1 MNKFQERQIL
11 IALLPKRFQFHSN
24 DPILRKHPHLSGQ
37 NNVDEQQESFPEQ
50 IKKQQELKLKQLIM
64 SKKQNKSKQ
73 NMLKQLEN
81 EDSLLHKNIS
91 ISKRNKKEDF
101 RMINLNQLDKHYRVR
116 GNKIEQKDKIGQNS
130 FNLEQIQYET
140 LGEEDEK
147 IQKSSKIVCQK
158 KIDSSNFQY
167 KLSQQQTQDQSFKE
181 GDDITVQYQVNNNKN
196 QIQNLNDIR
205 QRRNLMRLEL
215 NDKQSFELKQN
226 ISKSSAKSAD
236 YYQQIDLRFNNNSL
250 NSSQLSP
257 KIKKKLRG
265 TKLQQEN
272 QCQNNQ
278 LDSLNHSQIQ
288 GMSSI
293 FLENEKQQYSNT
305 NRDQKNYAKFLN
317 FNIQRKAQLSTPS
330 SSTNQNSHRNSKEMI
345 NDLLNIS
352 SIYNQP
358 QENKFAN
365 SITPKSFY
373 GFPVTFTPMGESAID
388 HNNIK
393 ELDFSKSNKIDK
405 SNTNASCC
413 ATPCQEIG
421 SPQLIFRK
429 KKETM
434 NKILGFLSKD
444 KQPNIYEKMI
454 LKNKQIHLT
463 GHHIESFSS
472 AYKSHLG
479 IPTNPQQSSQQ
490 NYLDLHQQN
499 KIETQKTERI
509 ETEREGQEFSNIKLK
524 QWINQGQNTKD
535 TAQFGKS
542 EDVINYKQKTNEN
555 FQESQIC
562 AFYPYNQIEQNKF
575 KKEELISVNKILIQ
589 PRVNL
594 RNAMIQR
601 PLSTQTTF
609 QPNCQSYL
617 MNSSNPTSPSRYA
630 TPKDIQRKNIQTPQS
645 QIGQQDNQRSK
656 SNIYQA
662 SRKSSINQNNSLN
675 LYNKSSSFKQNEQL
689 KQEKKQAQNSLIDND
704 KIERWIVN
712 DIDIEESMSP
722 LADKTNSFF

>member
-1 MNKFQERQIL
+1 MNKLQERQIL

-37 NNVDEQQESFPEQ
+37 NNIDEQQENFPQQ

-64 SKKQNKSKQ
+64 SKKLNKSKQ
-73 NMLKQLEN
+73 NMLKQIGNEN
-81 EDSLLHKNIS
+81 SFLQKSSSKN
-91 ISKRNKKEDF
+91 KRNKKEDF
-101 RMINLNQLDKHYRVR
+101 RMINLNQLDKQYRVR
-116 GNKIEQKDKIGQNS
+116 GNKIEYKDKIGQNS

-140 LGEEDEK
+140 LGEEDEE
-147 IQKSSKIVCQK
+147 IQKSGQI
-158 KIDSSNFQY
+158 
-167 KLSQQQTQDQSFKE
+167 QQSQDQTLKE
-181 GDDITVQYQVNNNKN
+181 GEDITMQYQVNNNNNKN
-196 QIQNLNDIR
+196 QIQNLKDIR

-226 ISKSSAKSAD
+226 TSKSSAKSAD
-236 YYQQIDLRFNNNSL
+236 YNQQLYLRFNNNSL
-250 NSSQLSP
+250 NSSQHSP
-257 KIKKKLRG
+257 KIKKRLCE
-265 TKLQQEN
+265 TQLLQEN
-272 QCQNNQ
+272 QCQNNY
-278 LDSLNHSQIQ
+278 LDSLNYSQIQ

-293 FLENEKQQYSNT
+293 LAENEKQQQISA
-305 NRDQKNYAKFLN
+305 NRDYKNNTKFLN
-317 FNIQRKAQLSTPS
+317 FNLQRKAQQSTP

-358 QENKFAN
+358 QDSKFAN

-373 GFPVTFTPMGESAID
+373 DFPVTFFPIGESPNE

-393 ELDFSKSNKIDK
+393 ELDFIKSSKVDKI
-405 SNTNASCC
+405 NTNASCC

-454 LKNKQIHLT
+454 LKSKQIHLI
-463 GHHIESFSS
+463 GHHIESFGS

-479 IPTNPQQSSQQ
+479 IATNAQQSPQQNFQ
-490 NYLDLHQQN
+490 YLYQQN
-499 KIETQKTERI
+499 KIETQKTERVD
-509 ETEREGQEFSNIKLK
+509 TEREGQEFCNIKLK

-535 TAQFGKS
+535 TAQL
-542 EDVINYKQKTNEN
+542 EN
-555 FQESQIC
+555 FQESQMC
-562 AFYPYNQIEQNKF
+562 AFYPYNQMEQNKF
-575 KKEELISVNKILIQ
+575 KKDELISVNKILIQ

-609 QPNCQSYL
+609 QPNYQSHL
-617 MNSSNPTSPSRYA
+617 FNSSNPTSLSRYA
-630 TPKDIQRKNIQTPQS
+630 TPKDIQRKDIQTPSSQS
-645 QIGQQDNQRSK
+645 GQQENQKSR
-656 SNIYQA
+656 SNIYQT
-662 SRKSSINQNNSLN
+662 SRKNSINQNNNLN
-675 LYNKSSSFKQNEQL
+675 LYNKSASFKQNEQQ
-689 KQEKKQAQNSLIDND
+689 KQEKKQAQNNLIDND

-712 DIDIEESMSP
+712 DIDIDESMSP
-722 LADKTNSFF
+722 LVDKTNSFF